1 MCVTAIFIDAIDE
14 IMEVSIDEFYA
25 YGTSFHN
32 CLHNLDEVVQ
42 QCQDTN
48 LVVRINAI
56 SWLRKV

>member
-1 MCVTAIFIDAIDE
+1 MCATAISIDFIE
-14 IMEVSIDEFYA
+14 ELMEVSIDEFYA

-42 QCQDTN
+42 QCKDTN
-48 LVVRINAI
+48 LVVRINVI